1 MNKIAGFFT
10 ELMRRY
16 LPDPFVFAIGLTL
29 LTMALAVL
37 VQGQAVPAVI
47 ASWGKGF
54 WNLLAFTTQMA
65 VILAM
70 GYVLATAPL
79 TDRMLDRIVGAV
91 HTPRTAIIV
100 ATLVGGIGSYLNWGF
115 GLVIGGIIAK
125 KLALKVRGVHY
136 PLIIASAYSGF
147 TLYGLGLSASIPV
160 LISTPGHPME
170 KAMGVIPLSETIFS
184 TPMLLTSLAVI
195 VTLPLLNAW
204 LHPRHP
210 AEVVEIRR
218 EQEPARTEAG
228 PAHSIGGKDTLA
240 GRLNH
245 SRILSLAIGLCG
257 MAYAVIY
264 FTQGGSLDLNLIN
277 FLILFGGVLLL
288 GTPVNYVAKLNEG
301 IKTISGIILQYP
313 FYAGIMAIMA
323 GSGLVDTIS
332 RVFVDIATPQTL
344 PFWGLVSSFV
354 INFFAPSGGGHWVI
368 QGPFMVDAAKA
379 INSSVSQ
386 TSMSVMLGNAWNDL
400 VQPFWILPALALS
413 KLNLKDVMGYTV
425 IMMFWVGLIYIA
437 AMLMWGAQIA

>member
-37 VQGQAVPAVI
+37 VQGQAAPAVI

-195 VTLPLLNAW
+195 VSLPLLNAW

-218 EQEPARTEAG
+218 EQEPSRADAG
-228 PAHSIGGKDTLA
+228 PGHSIGGENTLA
-240 GRLNH
+240 GRLNN